1 MKWMFPFKNFFV
13 CIDSNC
19 PVIPLPSA
27 FGGYKKLPREQS
39 KCWLWTQVYGL
50 EIVCHKVSLSS
61 FGNYSTPSI
70 SVGRKTAVW
79 QLEVIISASPRPLT
93 IPCVSPSMR
102 QMTAPIFIIVKL
114 LFMSFVGVKVH
125 RSLRQ
130 SKQEKKIFEL
140 PVAPSPLQALTTR
153 QLFGI
158 FYHLFSAESL

>member
-1 MKWMFPFKNFFV
+1 MDTLILEVSMKWMFPFKNFFV

-70 SVGRKTAVW
+70 SVGRKTAAW
-79 QLEVIISASPRPLT
+79 QLEVIISASPRPLA

-102 QMTAPIFIIVKL
+102 QTTAPIFIIVRL
-114 LFMSFVGVKVH
+114 LFMSFDQRIWYENRHYFSFVGVKVH
-125 RSLRQ
+125 RS
-130 SKQEKKIFEL
+130 
-140 PVAPSPLQALTTR
+140 
-153 QLFGI
+153 
-158 FYHLFSAESL
+158 